1 MCPMKNDP
9 CQNVSLKGFYAFELC
24 LMGGSALR
32 KTSGGYVL
40 FMGSK
45 KKAAKE
51 KVILLIAKKGWSDMS
66 KNMCIYICKFNYD
79 NVGYVIQLMD
89 TNAQYVD
96 YNELT
101 SVFTNPTVSYRCGST
116 KILQHKL

>member
-1 MCPMKNDP
+1 M
-9 CQNVSLKGFYAFELC
+9 VC
-24 LMGGSALR
+24 LMGGSALT

-51 KVILLIAKKGWSDMS
+51 KVILLIAKNGWSDIS
-66 KNMCIYICKFNYD
+66 KNIYIYIYVSCKYD

-89 TNAQYVD
+89 TNAQY
-96 YNELT
+96 
-101 SVFTNPTVSYRCGST
+101 R
-116 KILQHKL
+116 